1 MVFQGRSLVCL
12 PLPGKVTELFFSTS
26 PKTLF
31 PGFELA
37 SMYREAE
44 LLMTTSGLKIEQP
57 MFMLSHF
64 KLCLTLCD
72 PLDCSLPGSTVHRI
86 FQEGILEW
94 VAISFSTGSSPPMHR
109 TCVSCRSCITGK
121 FFTTEPLRKPKT
133 VSSVQSL
140 SRVRLFATP

>member
-94 VAISFSTGSSPPMHR
+94 VVISSSRRSSQPRIKPASPMSPALEGR
-109 TCVSCRSCITGK
+109 
-121 FFTTEPLRKPKT
+121 FFTTNP
-133 VSSVQSL
+133 S
-140 SRVRLFATP
+140 